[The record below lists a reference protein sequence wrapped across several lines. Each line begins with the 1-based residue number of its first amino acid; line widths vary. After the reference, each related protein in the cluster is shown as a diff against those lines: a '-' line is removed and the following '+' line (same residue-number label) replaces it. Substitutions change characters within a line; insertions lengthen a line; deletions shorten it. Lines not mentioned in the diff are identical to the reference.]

1 MIKRILFSMLLFVLI
16 AGCGGRYI
24 KPQPQFVWP
33 EMASTQIGGSLGIY
47 LDKDKLHL
55 SYNSPAADDCC
66 KHRAVMVG
74 DGLLKAARQ
83 SGEAVFNETI
93 VLKGEPTDTYIKS
106 LDLRG
111 LLHLNDAFF
120 NVEFIPFVDKNH
132 GVQKI
137 HLYNIKI
144 SLNMKLTA
152 IDFKLSDIRGI
163 TVEAN
168 AQSSEPVSRHRV
180 NKVMQKLVNE
190 LFSTAA
196 DNLARELVTAYG
208 ARA

>member
-1 MIKRILFSMLLFVLI
+1 MIKRILFSILLLTLV
-16 AGCGGRYI
+16 AGCGGYI

-33 EMASTQIGGSLGIY
+33 EMASSQIVGSLGIY

-55 SYNSPAADDCC
+55 SYNSPAGDDCC
-66 KHRAVMVG
+66 KHRAVKVG
-74 DGLLKAARQ
+74 DGLLEAARQ
-83 SGEAVFNETI
+83 SGEAVFNKTI

-111 LLHLNDAFF
+111 LLHLNDAYF
-120 NVEFIPFVDKNH
+120 NVEFIPYVDKNH
-132 GVQKI
+132 GAEKI
-137 HLYNIKI
+137 YLYHIKV
-144 SLNMKLTA
+144 SLDMKLTA
-152 IDFKLSDIRGI
+152 IDFQLSDIRGI
-163 TVEAN
+163 TIEAG
-168 AQSSEPVSRHRV
+168 AQSNEPVPRHRV